1 MQYSRRNLIISA
13 SVCTVVALAAALW
26 LLIKTPDKPT
36 PYTSG
41 HTQSRPTGPTLD
53 LTYRPAPRPTGEDA
67 TAALRPVLARMLEDG
82 TPLARRIEIL
92 DEMDSDLTQAEAMA
106 MIHELSIIPTA
117 EHGSAWHSTYIH
129 KLCNL
134 LQDAGVAH
142 DDLASALATVAANRD
157 LPVVYRD
164 YAFQHLRI
172 LWRNSRDESTPAGQ
186 ARMRAIE
193 NTFQSLLAQRP
204 ETAAQ
209 SLLGLHEIR
218 DPSGS
223 PAVAD
228 GEISRL
234 AKTLLDSPPAADSI
248 PAHMTAVRVLAER
261 RISGNNGQLRAIAAS
276 DAQHSLVRASA
287 VAALGFIGEPADLE
301 FLETLPSDNPVIAGA
316 LRHASSS
323 RE

>member
-1 MQYSRRNLIISA
+1 
-13 SVCTVVALAAALW
+13 
-26 LLIKTPDKPT
+26 
-36 PYTSG
+36 
-41 HTQSRPTGPTLD
+41 
-53 LTYRPAPRPTGEDA
+53 
-67 TAALRPVLARMLEDG
+67 MLEEG

-92 DEMDSDLTQAEAMA
+92 DELEPDLTQEEAMA
-106 MIHELSIIPTA
+106 LIHELSVIPTA
-117 EHGSAWHSTYIH
+117 EQGSAWHSTYIH

-142 DDLASALATVAANRD
+142 DDFANALATVAANRD

-172 LWRNSRDESTPAGQ
+172 LWRRSRDESTAAGQ
-186 ARMRAIE
+186 ARMRVIE

-218 DPSGS
+218 EPSGS
-223 PAVAD
+223 PTVAD
-228 GEISRL
+228 EQISRL
-234 AKTLLDSPPAADSI
+234 AKSILDSPPTTDSI
-248 PAHMTAVRVLAER
+248 PARMTAVRVLAER
-261 RISGNNGQLRAIAAS
+261 RISGNSALLRDIAVS
-276 DAQHSLVRASA
+276 DAEHSLVRASA

-316 LRHASSS
+316 LRHAGT
-323 RE
+323 RQ